1 MQLHF
6 GDMRTMEL
14 PEKVDILITE
24 LLGSFG
30 DNELS
35 PECLD
40 GATRFLKRKCICD
53 RLYSRSLAFTPANG
67 ISIPS
72 SYTAHIAPLSSTKLF
87 NEVRGHED
95 LKKSETPYV
104 VMFNAVNLLGGE
116 GGDGNTGP
124 RIQECW
130 EFVHPAKNV
139 VLNERGRRIRTF
151 PGVTSNPSVIGLP
164 VTNSHNSRFA
174 NLNFHIPHAGVLHGL
189 AGYFEAIL
197 YGSVGLSI
205 HPQRKDYIS
214 KDMISWFPIYFPF
227 KVIFHSI
234 VSPVDRLQ
242 LVLQEPLYLA
252 GNSELHVS
260 MWRLTDQ
267 QRVWYEWYA
276 EAFLPVM
283 IPVFDWTAD
292 RGATSLTAVATPL
305 ITPSPTIDAL
315 DVPPIVNKTEIPRM
329 PNESSR
335 TETRLVKIG
344 QTALHNPGGRSS
356 WIKL

>member
-1 MQLHF
+1 
-6 GDMRTMEL
+6 
-14 PEKVDILITE
+14 
-24 LLGSFG
+24 LGSFG

-40 GATRFLKRKCICD
+40 GAVRFLKPD
-53 RLYSRSLAFTPANG
+53 G

-104 VMFNAVNLLGGE
+104 VMFNAVNILSGE
-116 GGDGNTGP
+116 GGGGNTGP
-124 RIQECW
+124 RVQECW
-130 EFVHPAKNV
+130 EFVHPVKNV
-139 VLNERGRRIRTF
+139 VLNER
-151 PGVTSNPSVIGLP
+151 GLP

-189 AGYFEAIL
+189 AGYFEAVL
-197 YGSVGLSI
+197 YGNVGLSI
-205 HPQRKDYIS
+205 HPQRKDHIS

-227 KVIFHSI
+227 R
-234 VSPVDRLQ
+234 D
-242 LVLQEPLYLA
+242 PLYLP

-283 IPVFDWTAD
+283 MPVMDWAID
-292 RGATSLTAVATPL
+292 RVPTGLSAISTPQL

-315 DVPPIVNKTEIPRM
+315 DVPPVVNTTEIPRT

-335 TETRLVKIG
+335 TETRLVKVG